1 METKKK
7 KNIFLH
13 ILTLLFFIY
22 VVLYIAFQS
31 GYYQTKAYN
40 RAVLTK
46 DAMEQFEADLQNG
59 EVVDVKDYLK
69 EERVDYSNGVTK
81 LGNKL
86 SNSVSEVM
94 TKGISGLFSA
104 LKDLFW

>member
-7 KNIFLH
+7 KNIFLR

-31 GYYQTKAYN
+31 GYYQTKAYH

-69 EERVDYSNGVTK
+69 EEKVDYSNGVTK

-86 SNSVSEVM
+86 SNGVSKVM